1 MGTNNEKLEAGSKP
15 SGSVSL
21 VIGVSRQRLTE
32 ISERP
37 DRGMSTPP
45 LGEVI
50 AEVSARLQVK
60 AMDFNN
66 NDESRERL
74 ALWSPGAPQERNTLF
89 VTSVP

>member
-37 DRGMSTPP
+37 DRGMSPP
-45 LGEVI
+45 PVGGSDRRGECQ
-50 AEVSARLQVK
+50 ASSQGYG
-60 AMDFNN
+60 F
-66 NDESRERL
+66 
-74 ALWSPGAPQERNTLF
+74 QQQ
-89 VTSVP
+89 